1 MYKVV
6 VTICITIFGIAFLAA
21 LALLTYAGKDTT
33 DLIGML
39 SAILGAGGLLTGGG
53 AVIFAKKAAENTNGS
68 LDIRIENGV
77 HKVLDERGVIPNGDK
92 FFNVLGSIVTVA
104 LVTTIVSRPT
114 SASVIRAMG
123 DAFAGSIRAAL
134 GK

>member
-1 MYKVV
+1 M
-6 VTICITIFGIAFLAA
+6 
-21 LALLTYAGKDTT
+21 
-33 DLIGML
+33 
-39 SAILGAGGLLTGGG
+39 
-53 AVIFAKKAAENTNGS
+53 
-68 LDIRIENGV
+68 
-77 HKVLDERGVIPNGDK
+77 GDK
-92 FFNVLGSIVTVA
+92 VANVAGAIVTVA